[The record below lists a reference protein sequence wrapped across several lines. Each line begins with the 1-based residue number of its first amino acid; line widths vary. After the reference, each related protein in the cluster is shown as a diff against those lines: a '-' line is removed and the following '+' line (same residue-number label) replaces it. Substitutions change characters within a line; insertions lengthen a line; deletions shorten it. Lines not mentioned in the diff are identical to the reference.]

1 MRRVFFGILCF
12 ILLYSPIVVRLF
24 GLGGIYS
31 NPFFRILEFSC
42 GVLLSSFDVK
52 EKFWKMFSWKWM
64 IVPEVILLIGGVS
77 AVVQRNFAV
86 GDYMLYSWI
95 ALPLFTVMII
105 TLSESWNMSGD
116 AFVIKK
122 VLPYLSKISY
132 AFFLAQF
139 FTWPLMHKIIDLV
152 SDDNLFKI
160 LVSFV
165 ITLIFSILLHEAVEV
180 YGKRFVLKMISR
192 RKIHEADNA

>member
-1 MRRVFFGILCF
+1 
-12 ILLYSPIVVRLF
+12 
-24 GLGGIYS
+24 
-31 NPFFRILEFSC
+31 
-42 GVLLSSFDVK
+42 
-52 EKFWKMFSWKWM
+52 M